1 LAKVDPFVIQWPNKW
16 MSDPEIR
23 PVIEYLNRFLHDL
36 FIRTGGGFDLIE
48 DAEVGASIGQSDAVR
63 LMAQLTRLEKRVEA
77 VEERDFDGLNA
88 KIARLNR
95 KLDTLLE
102 TLITEI
108 RLLNNQDFESKLL
121 SLQSII
127 VNELELL
134 NLRSEEAWETGLD
147 RGDTE

>member
-1 LAKVDPFVIQWPNKW
+1 LAKVDPFVVEWPRKW
-16 MSDPEIR
+16 IEDPEVG
-23 PVIEYLNRFLHDL
+23 PVIIYLNRFLHDL

-48 DAEVGASIGQSDAVR
+48 ESEVGASIAQSDAVR
-63 LMAQLTRLEKRVEA
+63 LQAQLKRLEKRVED
-77 VEERDFDGLNA
+77 VEERDFDGLNS

-95 KLDTLLE
+95 KLDALLE
-102 TLITEI
+102 TLIAEI
-108 RLLNNQDFESKLL
+108 RDLKNPVFENKLL